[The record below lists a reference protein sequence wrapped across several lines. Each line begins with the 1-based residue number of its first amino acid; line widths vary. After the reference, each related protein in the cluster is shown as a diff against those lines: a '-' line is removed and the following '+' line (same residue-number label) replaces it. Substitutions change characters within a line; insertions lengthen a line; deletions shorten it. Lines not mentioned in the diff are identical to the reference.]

1 MTKPSEIITLAQQ
14 NHVTA
19 LVTFFIVWKI
29 LLLCIT
35 CVSPGSGYDTST
47 ELLLPS
53 VSQHDPIYAKILTYV
68 SSKLVRWDAL
78 YFIRVAQR
86 GYLFEQEWA
95 WGWGFTKLISGV
107 ARGAIAA
114 LDCIFEPS

>member
-1 MTKPSEIITLAQQ
+1 MTKSSEVITLDQRS
-14 NHVTA
+14 HVTA
-19 LVTFFIVWKI
+19 LITFFIVWKF
-29 LLLCIT
+29 LLLCIA

-53 VSQHDPIYAKILTYV
+53 VSQHDSISAKILTYV

-95 WGWGFTKLISGV
+95 WGWGFTKFISGV
-107 ARGAIAA
+107 ARGAIVA
-114 LDCIFEPS
+114 LVCIFEPS